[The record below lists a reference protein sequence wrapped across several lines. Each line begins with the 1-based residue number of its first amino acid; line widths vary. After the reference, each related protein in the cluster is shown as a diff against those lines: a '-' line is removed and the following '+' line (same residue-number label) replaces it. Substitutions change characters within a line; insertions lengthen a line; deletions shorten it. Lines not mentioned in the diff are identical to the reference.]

1 VRRQPRAVS
10 CALLA
15 AAFLILQACG
25 RQDQRLRQHQE
36 KLESLGAT
44 TAAIGEAWLAGSTSG
59 TFTRGALAQ
68 TFQLV
73 EQERAA
79 LAASPEAL
87 LDPRGAALSRNA
99 EALSRLLSTLI
110 QDVRG
115 ADAASAR
122 RRLAQIP
129 IKPGQP

>member
-1 VRRQPRAVS
+1 ML

-25 RQDQRLRQHQE
+25 RQDQRLRQHRE

-44 TAAIGEAWLAGSTSG
+44 TAAIVEAWLTGSTSG
-59 TFTRGALAQ
+59 TFTRGALAR
-68 TFQLV
+68 TFELV

-79 LAASPEAL
+79 LAAGPEAL

-99 EALSRLLSTLI
+99 EALSRLLSMLI

-122 RRLAQIP
+122 RRLAQVP
-129 IKPGQP
+129 ITPEQP